1 MIDASD
7 GRKCAECG
15 KGDKTPGFVV
25 LIQFA
30 RFDGKGTVWFCVKH
44 APIGKEKK

>member
-1 MIDASD
+1 MPQPDDA
-7 GRKCAECG
+7 RKCAECG

-30 RFDGKGTVWFCVKH
+30 RFDGKGTVWFCAKC